1 MRIPAIAASM
11 AETPQVMPVVR
22 ETLMPQDS
30 AAMESMEDARM
41 AVPSLVLFMN
51 RCSTTMLTMDRIR
64 QRMTS
69 GCTARRPNSLTV
81 DTLNTDGKFSVQVP
95 QISWE
100 PFCRI

>member
-1 MRIPAIAASM
+1 
-11 AETPQVMPVVR
+11 
-22 ETLMPQDS
+22 
-30 AAMESMEDARM
+30 
-41 AVPSLVLFMN
+41 
-51 RCSTTMLTMDRIR
+51 MLTMDRIR

-81 DTLNTDGKFSVQVP
+81 DALNTDGKFSVQVS